1 MTISREECVESWAAN
16 LTIEDVADVETTKSG
31 RRKVKFNP
39 SKAAESILSKF
50 PIAYCIQVY
59 PHYSEG
65 LRIWDGQSYACGA
78 ETILRV
84 VFDIVAG
91 NAATKHGANVT
102 FDLMR
107 DKLLVLH
114 RAGLC
119 DGDERFPL
127 TIYRRE
133 REVR

>member
-1 MTISREECVESWAAN
+1 MKSWVAK

-31 RRKVKFNP
+31 RRKVKFNF

-50 PIAYCIQVY
+50 PIAYCIQMCPY
-59 PHYSEG
+59 HSEG
-65 LRIWDGQSYACGA
+65 LRIWDGQSYACGV

-91 NAATKHGANVT
+91 NATTKHGANVT

-107 DKLLVLH
+107 HKLLVLP
-114 RAGLC
+114 RADLC
-119 DGDERFPL
+119 NGNERFPL

-133 REVR
+133 QEVR